1 MKKIALTGG
10 IGTGKTYISN
20 FFVQMGI
27 PVFDADAE
35 AKRQYQNP
43 EVVNTLCSHFGA
55 NIVIEGKLN
64 LDMLGK
70 VVFAQADSRDL
81 VNSLI
86 HPRVMEAFDIWA
98 EHQDTSAVILESAI
112 IFENELEKFFDM
124 VIVVDAP
131 LATRVER
138 IKKRNPDLTE
148 EQIMMRINAQMPQE
162 EKVKRADLV
171 ITNA

>member
-20 FFVQMGI
+20 YFLQMGI

-35 AKRQYQNP
+35 AKRQYQNQ
-43 EVVNTLCSHFGA
+43 EVVDALRSHLGA
-55 NIVIEGKLN
+55 DFVVGGKLN
-64 LDMLGK
+64 LEKLSK
-70 VVFAQADSRDL
+70 EVFAQAESREL

-86 HPRVMEAFDIWA
+86 HPRVMQAFDTWA
-98 EHQDTSAVILESAI
+98 EHQNTSAVILESAI
-112 IFENELEKFFDM
+112 IFENGLEKFFDM
-124 VIVVDAP
+124 VVVVDAP
-131 LATRVER
+131 IATRVER
-138 IKKRNPDLTE
+138 IKKRNPNLTE